1 MRQVRVAVCQ
11 MRSTDDVERNLDLAE
26 RLVIEAAEGGAE
38 LATLPEYLEF
48 MGPAGRRAEVASP
61 TPGPVTDRLGAV
73 ARERSVWVLA
83 GGVLESAEGGR
94 VYDTSALLDP
104 SGEVVA
110 TYRKIHLYDVELP
123 DQPPIR
129 ESDSITAGDEIVTCR
144 MDEVRIGL
152 SICYDV
158 RFPELY
164 RGLMAQGAQVLCV
177 PAQFQHTTGRD
188 HWHALLRARAIE
200 NQCFVVAPGQWGPF
214 GDPAE
219 GRRSYGHSLVLDPWG
234 RVLVEAPEEG
244 DGVWFANL
252 DLDAQRALRRSFPVL
267 AHRRLGM
274 TC

>member
-1 MRQVRVAVCQ
+1 VRVAICQ
-11 MRSTDDVERNLDLAE
+11 MRSDEDVERNLALAE
-26 RLVIEAAEGGAE
+26 RLLTEAAEGGAE

-48 MGPAGRRAEVASP
+48 MGPAVRRAEVASP
-61 TPGPVTDRLGAV
+61 IPGTVTDRLAAV
-73 ARERSVWVLA
+73 ARERSMWVLA
-83 GGVLESAEGGR
+83 GGVLEAGGGGR
-94 VYDTSALLDP
+94 VHDTSVVFDP
-104 SGEVVA
+104 GGEVAA

-129 ESDSITAGDEIVTCR
+129 ESDSITSGDEIVTCR
-144 MDEVRIGL
+144 VGEARLGL

-219 GRRSYGHSLVLDPWG
+219 GRRSYGHSLVIDPWG

-244 DGVWFANL
+244 DGVWFADL

-267 AHRRLGM
+267 QHRRLGVS
-274 TC
+274 C

>member
-1 MRQVRVAVCQ
+1 MRTVRVAVCQ
-11 MRSTDDVERNLDLAE
+11 MRSDDDVERNLVLAE
-26 RLVIEAAEGGAE
+26 RLLNEAADGGAE
-38 LATLPEYLEF
+38 LATLPEYLDF

-61 TPGPVTDRLGAV
+61 IPGPVTDRLGTV
-73 ARERSVWVLA
+73 ARERSMWVLA
-83 GGVLESAEGGR
+83 GGVLEAGEGGR
-94 VYDTSALLDP
+94 VHDTSVVFDP
-104 SGEVVA
+104 GGEVVA
-110 TYRKIHLYDVELP
+110 TYRKVHLYDVELP

-144 MDEVRIGL
+144 VGEVRLGL

-164 RGLMAQGAQVLCV
+164 RGLMTQGAQVLCV
-177 PAQFQHTTGRD
+177 PAQFQYTTGRD
-188 HWHALLRARAIE
+188 HWHTLLRARAIE

-234 RVLVEAPEEG
+234 RTLVEAPEEG
-244 DGVWFANL
+244 DDASFADL

-267 AHRRLGM
+267 QHRRLGV

>member
-1 MRQVRVAVCQ
+1 
-11 MRSTDDVERNLDLAE
+11 MRSDDDVERNLALAE
-26 RLVIEAAEGGAE
+26 RLLTEAADGGAE
-38 LATLPEYLEF
+38 LATLPEYLDF
-48 MGPAGRRAEVASP
+48 MGPARRRAEVASP
-61 TPGPVTDRLGAV
+61 IPGPVTDRLGTV
-73 ARERSVWVLA
+73 ARERSMWVLA
-83 GGVLESAEGGR
+83 GGVLEAGEGGR
-94 VYDTSALLDP
+94 VHDTSVVFDP
-104 SGEVVA
+104 EGEVVA

-144 MDEVRIGL
+144 LGEVRLGL

-164 RGLMAQGAQVLCV
+164 RGLMTQGAQVLCV

-188 HWHALLRARAIE
+188 HWHTLLRARAIE

-214 GDPAE
+214 GDLGE
-219 GRRSYGHSLVLDPWG
+219 ERRSYGHSLVLDPWG

-244 DGVWFANL
+244 DGVWFAEL

-267 AHRRLGM
+267 QHRRFGA